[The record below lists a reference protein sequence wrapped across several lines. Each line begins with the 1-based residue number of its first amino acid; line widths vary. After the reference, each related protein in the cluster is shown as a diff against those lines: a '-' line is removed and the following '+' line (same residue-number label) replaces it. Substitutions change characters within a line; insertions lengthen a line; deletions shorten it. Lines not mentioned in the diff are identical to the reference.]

1 MELLS
6 HEQLRTPHG
15 EFLLDLPGDTDYGVE
30 DVLAVQDEDAEDEEA
45 LAGGEDDVQREHD
58 LVGAGVGVERL
69 RGQAPHGEGE
79 VRDHGGHHEEEE
91 EGVSED
97 LWEVLD
103 ASLLQVELGAAAHV
117 APDLGLRVGGGLT
130 PRPLQSHQPVRPSPG
145 TPIETQSWQ
154 SGDIT

>member
-30 DVLAVQDEDAEDEEA
+30 DVLAVQDEDAEDDEA
-45 LAGGEDDVQREHD
+45 LTGGEDDVQREHD

-91 EGVSED
+91 GVSED

-117 APDLGLRVGGGLT
+117 APDLGLGVGGGLT

-145 TPIETQSWQ
+145 TSIETQS
-154 SGDIT
+154 

>member
-1 MELLS
+1 MIDEESGAPYKEFVL
-6 HEQLRTPHG
+6 QFPADG
-15 EFLLDLPGDTDYGVE
+15 EEGFE
-30 DVLAVQDEDAEDEEA
+30 DVLAVQNEDAEDEEA
-45 LAGGEDDVQREHD
+45 LTGGEDDVQREHD

-97 LWEVLD
+97 LREVLD

-117 APDLGLRVGGGLT
+117 APDLGLGVGGGLT
-130 PRPLQSHQPVRPSPG
+130 PRPLQSNQPVRPSPG
-145 TPIETQSWQ
+145 TPIEAQSWQ

>member
-58 LVGAGVGVERL
+58 LVGAGVGLKGL

-117 APDLGLRVGGGLT
+117 APDLGLGVGGGLT
-130 PRPLQSHQPVRPSPG
+130 PRPLQSYQPVRPSPG
-145 TPIETQSWQ
+145 TPTETQS
-154 SGDIT
+154 